1 MFTGIVQH
9 LGRVVEAAGSSG
21 ALRLAVDAG
30 PLAAET
36 NTGDSVC
43 VSGVCLT
50 VAERAG
56 DVLHFDVIDETLS
69 RSTLGDLRRGD
80 AVNLELSLRPAD
92 RLGGHF
98 VTGHVDGV
106 AMVTTRR
113 ETPGEVRMELS
124 CDGAL
129 TRQMI
134 AKGSVA
140 LDGVSLTLTEV
151 GEGRFEVALIPHTL
165 SVTTLGK
172 RRAGDRV
179 NVETD
184 LLGKW
189 VLKALGKG
197 EGISEGFLREH
208 GFA

>member
-9 LGRVVEAAGSSG
+9 LGRVTETSRSAGG
-21 ALRLAVDAG
+21 LRLAVDAG

-36 NTGDSVC
+36 KTGDSVC
-43 VSGVCLT
+43 VIGVCLT
-50 VAERAG
+50 VTDRAG
-56 DVLHFDVIDETLS
+56 DVLRFDVIGETLS
-69 RSTLGDLRRGD
+69 LSTLGDLRRG
-80 AVNLELSLRPAD
+80 APVNLELSLRPAD

-106 AMVTTRR
+106 ATVRDRR
-113 ETPGEVRMELS
+113 ETPGEVRMS
-124 CDGAL
+124 FACDGAL

-140 LDGVSLTLTEV
+140 VDGVSLTLTEV
-151 GEGRFEVALIPHTL
+151 GQGFFEVALIPHTL
-165 SVTTLGK
+165 SVTTLGS
-172 RRAGDRV
+172 RRSGDRV
-179 NVETD
+179 NLETD

-189 VLKALGKG
+189 VLKALGKSDG
-197 EGISEGFLREH
+197 LTESFLREH